1 MKRIRRNLP
10 FLKSLLNEANRN
22 RRQELLQH
30 ANSDQINTMSE
41 MIMNLL
47 KNNIPIPPPLMARL
61 KRHKKVLR
69 EVGKR
74 KNSIKRRRQHLMSQK
89 GSGFWKSLNDV
100 FCQCLT
106 Q

>member
-1 MKRIRRNLP
+1 MKRMRRNLP
-10 FLKSLLNEANRN
+10 FLKSVLNEANRYM
-22 RRQELLQH
+22 RQELLQH

-41 MIMNLL
+41 MVINVL
-47 KNNIPIPPPLMARL
+47 KNNIPIPAPLMVRL

-74 KNSIKRRRQHLMSQK
+74 TNSIKRRREHLMSQK

-106 Q
+106 R